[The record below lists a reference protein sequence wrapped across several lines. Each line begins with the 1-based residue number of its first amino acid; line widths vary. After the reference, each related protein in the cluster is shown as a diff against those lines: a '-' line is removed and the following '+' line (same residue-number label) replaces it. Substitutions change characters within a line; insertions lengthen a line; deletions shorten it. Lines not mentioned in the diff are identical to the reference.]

1 MKVGILAGGF
11 GTRISEVT
19 ASRPKALTEIGEKPI
34 IWHIMKHYRHFGF
47 KEFVIAV
54 GYKGDAIRLYFEE
67 THSIDPRSE
76 AGQDGR
82 VFATSGGG
90 EGWTVEVVNT
100 GNSTSTGGRIKRLA
114 PYLDSGTFML
124 TWCDGLSNIDLRRL
138 LEFHRSHGRLAT
150 ITAVRP
156 PPRFGRLHLEGDM
169 VVRFSEKPTHEDVWV
184 NGAFFVLEPGV
195 FDYIRGD
202 DTAWEL
208 EPLERLAQ
216 DRQLV
221 AYRHEEFWQCMDT
234 ISEQRLLQRLWDE
247 GGPPWKVWE

>member
-11 GTRISEVT
+11 GTRLSEVT
-19 ASRPKALTEIGEKPI
+19 ESKPKALAEIGNRPI
-34 IWHIMKHYRHFGF
+34 IWHIMKHYQHFGF
-47 KEFVIAV
+47 NEFIIAT
-54 GYKGDAIRLYFEE
+54 GYKGEVIRRYFENNNSLGSPSSAE
-67 THSIDPRSE
+67 R
-76 AGQDGR
+76 DGR
-82 VFATSGGG
+82 EA
-90 EGWTVEVVNT
+90 WKVEIVNT
-100 GNSTSTGGRIKRLA
+100 GNSTATGGRIKRLA

-124 TWCDGLSNIDLRRL
+124 TWCDGLSDIDLLRL

-169 VVRFSEKPTHEDVWV
+169 VVRFSEKPTHEEVWV

-221 AYRHEEFWQCMDT
+221 AYRHEDFWQCMDT
-234 ISEQRLLQRLWDE
+234 VSDQRLLQRLWDE
-247 GGPPWKVWE
+247 GAPPWKVWE